1 MVATPRWGGNRD
13 DWNNVECRV
22 AYTFAL
28 AANVWA
34 FLDRAPPPTTV
45 HDTGSRT
52 IFLNPNTCICIY
64 QGMSKPATFAFS
76 CMCASFRRASRVLTQ
91 HYDTALRPL
100 GLRATQFTLLQA
112 LSLAGEVSQGTLVE
126 ILAIDS
132 TTLTRTLAILGR
144 RGWIASRSG
153 EDRRERWLSLS
164 EAGRAEFKRALPHW
178 EKVQQELRA
187 RLGNKRWNKLLNLPN
202 ELTAELTA

>member
-1 MVATPRWGGNRD
+1 
-13 DWNNVECRV
+13 
-22 AYTFAL
+22 
-28 AANVWA
+28 
-34 FLDRAPPPTTV
+34 
-45 HDTGSRT
+45 
-52 IFLNPNTCICIY
+52 
-64 QGMSKPATFAFS
+64 MSKPSPFALP

-112 LSLAGEVSQGTLVE
+112 LSLAGEVSQGTLGE

-132 TTLTRTLAILGR
+132 TTLTRTLATMGR

-164 EAGRAEFKRALPHW
+164 KAGRAEFKRVVPHW
-178 EKVQQELRA
+178 EKVQQGLRA
-187 RLGNKRWNKLLNLPN
+187 RFGNKQWNKLLNLTN
-202 ELTAELTA
+202 EVAAAVTP